1 MVQTRSQV
9 RKHGQPPLP
18 MHVSLSSDDS
28 SSPNSS
34 RHHHLS
40 KHQAPAQPHPLGAA
54 AAPQQR
60 TQVQPQQHPQPP
72 RSTTGAALSV
82 THSSQSSHRDRYSNS
97 VSSQKRPSP
106 SPGSPTNQSVPR
118 NTPSLSVHSSRPEQ
132 IDKTMKA
139 SKSLRLNH
147 WRTLNDVVAL
157 I

>member
-9 RKHGQPPLP
+9 RKRGQPLLP

-60 TQVQPQQHPQPP
+60 TQVQPQQHPSPQGP
-72 RSTTGAALSV
+72 RPVL
-82 THSSQSSHRDRYSNS
+82 HY
-97 VSSQKRPSP
+97 
-106 SPGSPTNQSVPR
+106 
-118 NTPSLSVHSSRPEQ
+118 PSL
-132 IDKTMKA
+132 
-139 SKSLRLNH
+139 
-147 WRTLNDVVAL
+147 TLHNRCIVVDIPAVLVLKNDPL
-157 I
+157 HHPDLL